1 MILPILALVL
11 AQDYDGFVKSWARDG
26 QFRGAVLVAKDG
38 KPVFRQAYGLAN
50 GEWNIPNTPET
61 KFRLGSITKQFTA
74 AAILKLAEEG
84 KLKLDDPVSKYY
96 AEAPSAWE
104 KITVH
109 HLLNHTS
116 GIPSYTALPGFMG
129 KKDRDPLAPLEIVKL
144 SRDLP
149 LEFAPGEKFAY
160 NNTGYVFL
168 GYIVEKVAGA
178 TYESHIKKTIFDP
191 LGMNDSG
198 YDWPKTVLVRRAAG
212 YSRDGSNA
220 PYLDMSLPHAAG
232 SLYSTVDDLLKWD
245 TALHGG
251 KVVSKESLI
260 KMTTPGH
267 GNYGYGLMI
276 GPTPSGKTVIAHGG
290 GIYGFSTNMLRFSS
304 DGVMA
309 VVLANQET
317 QAVGPLAQGLA
328 GLAMGED
335 VKPRPVRV
343 EVTVAPEKFDRLVGD
358 YELRPGFVLKVFR
371 DGETFMS
378 QATGQPPVRI
388 FAASETSYF
397 LKVVEAQ
404 LDFKLDAQGKASEV
418 TLRQGGRTMTAPR
431 QER

>member
-1 MILPILALVL
+1 MISAVLALAL
-11 AQDYDGFVKSWARDG
+11 TTAQDYDGFVKSWTRDG
-26 QFRGAVLVAKDG
+26 QFQGAVLVAKDG
-38 KPVFRQAYGLAN
+38 KPVFRQAFGLAN
-50 GEWNIPNTPET
+50 SEWNIPNAPDTR
-61 KFRLGSITKQFTA
+61 FRLGSITKQFTA

-96 AEAPSAWE
+96 DGAPAAWE

-109 HLLNHTS
+109 RLLNHTS
-116 GIPSYTALPGFMG
+116 GIPSYTNLPGFMG
-129 KKDRDPLAPLEIVKL
+129 KKDRNPLSPLEIVKL
-144 SRDLP
+144 SHDLP

-168 GYIVEKVAGA
+168 GHIIEKVTGG
-178 TYESHIKKTIFDP
+178 TYESHLKKTIFDP
-191 LGMNDSG
+191 LGMSDSG
-198 YDWPKTVLVRRAAG
+198 YDWPKTVLPRRASG

-304 DGVMA
+304 DGVVA
-309 VVLANQET
+309 IALANRET
-317 QAVGPLAQGLA
+317 QAVGPIAQGLA

-343 EVTVAPEKFDRLVGD
+343 EVTVAPDKFDRLVGE
-358 YELRPGFVLKVFR
+358 YPLRPNFVLKVFR
-371 DGETFMS
+371 EGAKFMT
-378 QATGQPPVRI
+378 QATGQPAVEI
-388 FAASETSYF
+388 FAESETKFF
-397 LKVVEAQ
+397 LKVVEAT
-404 LDFKLDAQGKASEV
+404 LDFKLGEDGKASEL
-418 TLRQGGRTMTAPR
+418 TLRQGGGVMTAPR
-431 QER
+431 K